1 MGRQKIYKRSFSPYL
16 SEKNIF
22 AGVVVVLQDNTEMKR
37 LDDMR
42 KEFVANVS
50 HELRT
55 PLTTVK
61 SYAETLLDGAIDD
74 KETAMEFLGIINNE
88 ADRMSFLVRDLLQ
101 LSRFDNNQ
109 IELTYSRINV
119 DSFIAENVKASRILA
134 ENKKQEL
141 IFKPFNRDVFIMAD
155 REE

>member
-1 MGRQKIYKRSFSPYL
+1 
-16 SEKNIF
+16 
-22 AGVVVVLQDNTEMKR
+22 MKR

-61 SYAETLLDGAIDD
+61 SYAETLLDGALDD
-74 KETAMEFLGIINNE
+74 RETAEEFLGIINNE

-109 IELTYSRINV
+109 IELSLSRINV

-134 ENKKQEL
+134 ENKKQNL
-141 IFKPFNRDVFIMAD
+141 IFTL
-155 REE
+155 